1 MGVREREKKE
11 IYEYN
16 VYYDNLENHV
26 TNTNLYYVGSRHVYV
41 HIKYIYIWRM
51 VVIV

>member
-41 HIKYIYIWRM
+41 HI
-51 VVIV
+51 